1 MTEETPKVDD
11 LKEEERLKI
20 DVDETVGGAKTEATD
35 VTEEFKRLGRQ
46 FGETLESLFSG
57 PDAKR
62 MESEVREGVK
72 QFAGEVEKF
81 MREASQSPA
90 ATRLKSDAEDFRKR
104 VDSGDV
110 AKTAQSAFVQ
120 GLRWLSNE
128 LERVADNVGKADV
141 AGTKAASKS
150 DVEEIIVEKSPEE

>member
-11 LKEEERLKI
+11 LKAEERLKI
-20 DVDETVGGAKTEATD
+20 DVDETAGGAKTEATD

-81 MREASQSPA
+81 MREAAQSPA
-90 ATRLKSDAEDFRKR
+90 ATRLKSDADDFRKR

-128 LERVADNVGKADV
+128 LERVADNVGKAD
-141 AGTKAASKS
+141 AGTKAAPKS
-150 DVEEIIVEKSPEE
+150 DVEEIIVEKSPEV